1 MIERDG
7 EEITSLYVYLYFDET
22 SLTRWRTNFDIF
34 EIIPS

>member
-22 SLTRWRTNFDIF
+22 FADEMENQLRYI
-34 EIIPS
+34 